1 MAGNRVM
8 HLYLNHTSLDLVEEI
23 IGEVYLSQVED
34 RGENRLVT

>member
-1 MAGNRVM
+1 M
-8 HLYLNHTSLDLVEEI
+8 HLFQITLLSIWLREI